1 MLYMDTDL
9 TSGPTTT
16 LTSEHYRMHKHA
28 GYKEL
33 PSCSI
38 VDARHRYSCSAL
50 HCTVQQQRNAP
61 ALQCVRAHWRCLR
74 QHARGDAPALLHDG
88 ARRGLRR
95 RKASATD
102 ASALLCD
109 APALLRG
116 DTGEASAM
124 ARSMATRPCKARKQV
139 RSASILAYAGVILC
153 AQRVSR

>member
-50 HCTVQQQRNAP
+50 HCTAQQQRNAP

-74 QHARGDAPALLHDG
+74 QHARGDAPALLWTAG
-88 ARRGLRR
+88 TRRGLQRR
-95 RKASATD
+95 FGVAVQRRGARPTATRQRCC
-102 ASALLCD
+102 ATRQRCCATRQRCC
-109 APALLRG
+109 ATARG
-116 DTGEASAM
+116 ERYGEADGDA
-124 ARSMATRPCKARKQV
+124 AV
-139 RSASILAYAGVILC
+139 
-153 AQRVSR
+153 